1 MRRGVGQDARGV
13 TLVELAMVLAVLAA
27 GIGAVVPTVGRALP
41 AYRAGGAA
49 EDLYGALHLTQA
61 RARATGVMHAFVID
75 RGGRSFR
82 IVEDPAGAE
91 RTVVGP
97 TPLVDGA
104 VASGNTT
111 IRFSPKGF
119 AVPFGTITVRSE
131 GETRRLVVNIL
142 GRVRMDYGKSPR

>member
-1 MRRGVGQDARGV
+1 MRWAVGRDARGV
-13 TLVELAMVLAVLAA
+13 TLVELATALAIVAVGVGTVLP
-27 GIGAVVPTVGRALP
+27 VVERALP
-41 AYRAGGAA
+41 AYRAAGAA
-49 EDLYGALHLTQA
+49 EDLYAALHLTQG
-61 RARATGVMHAFVID
+61 RARATGVTHALVIARD
-75 RGGRSFR
+75 GRTFR
-82 IVEDPAGAE
+82 IVEDPLGKA

-97 TPLVDGA
+97 ATLVHGA

-142 GRVRMDYGKSPR
+142 GRVRMDYGKPPR